1 MKNQILELI
10 LELILGIIL
19 VAGSFATLY
28 VLLLILHKII

>member
-28 VLLLILHKII
+28 VLLLILHK